1 MFTKKLLSLALLLL
15 TLAVSVLMTPTESRA
30 YGYYRTYY
38 RGWGRHRVVY
48 VYRRPYY
55 RRPYYRRY
63 STVVTVRRHRWHRHP
78 RGFYIYGHPYY
89 RRYRFR

>member
-1 MFTKKLLSLALLLL
+1 MFTKKLLSFALLLL
-15 TLAVSVLMTPTESRA
+15 TLTVSVLMTPTESRA

-38 RGWGRHRVVY
+38 RTSGRHRVVY

-55 RRPYYRRY
+55 RRSY
-63 STVVTVRRHRWHRHP
+63 TVVTVRRHRWHRHP
-78 RGFYIYGHPYY
+78 RAVYFYGHPHY